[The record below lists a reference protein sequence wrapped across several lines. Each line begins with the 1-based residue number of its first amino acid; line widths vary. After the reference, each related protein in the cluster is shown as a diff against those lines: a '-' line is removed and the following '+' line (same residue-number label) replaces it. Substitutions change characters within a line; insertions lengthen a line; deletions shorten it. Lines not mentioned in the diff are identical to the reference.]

1 MMRPALA
8 AMAVLVLV
16 PRFRLVTEFHLCL
29 GYAPAYRWPPSL
41 SGLWLTPL
49 ALAGAAAILARVRPT
64 RTQLR
69 PAKHRQNMYNL
80 VG

>member
-41 SGLWLTPL
+41 SVAHTPGTCWGRPRSSR
-49 ALAGAAAILARVRPT
+49 ASARPEPSFVQPSAGKTCTIWS
-64 RTQLR
+64 
-69 PAKHRQNMYNL
+69 
-80 VG
+80 G